1 MTWLVEWKGA
11 KHYPNNTVAPRSHYG
26 RTTVNFTDSAYE
38 VESVTL
44 IVLGFI

>member
-26 RTTVNFTDSAYE
+26 QFTDSAYE